1 MSRNQTLLIG
11 HQEVPT
17 MKGAKVNQLSPITKK
32 MNKLSDAAFNQ
43 MEAIRKKQKAQK
55 ELRETLW
62 LKAQAAKLK
71 DGSTGDESTQGD
83 DVGSTVMAIL
93 GKHSHE
99 IKILQ
104 NEMKSVIA
112 PEEDKYTIL
121 KGDSPDYETVDCLP
135 DMLPVYLKLP
145 ASALR
150 SPMQFEILLGNV
162 NALQVLMSTEHP
174 YPVEERKQYEKE
186 TLLFRQILLNNSIKR
201 EEEKKKKPQKN
212 SILVIEASAAFNN
225 QKPKDEA
232 VIKKLA

>member
-1 MSRNQTLLIG
+1 
-11 HQEVPT
+11 
-17 MKGAKVNQLSPITKK
+17 
-32 MNKLSDAAFNQ
+32 
-43 MEAIRKKQKAQK
+43 
-55 ELRETLW
+55 
-62 LKAQAAKLK
+62 
-71 DGSTGDESTQGD
+71 
-83 DVGSTVMAIL
+83 
-93 GKHSHE
+93 
-99 IKILQ
+99 
-104 NEMKSVIA
+104 MKSVIA

-121 KGDSPDYETVDCLP
+121 KGDSPEYEIVDCLP

-150 SPMQFEILLGNV
+150 SPMQFEVLLGNV
-162 NALQVLMSTEHP
+162 NSLQVLMSTEHP

-186 TLLFRQILLNNSIKR
+186 ILLFRSILLNNGIKK